1 MTSLLLRQ
9 TRQILINVTTL
20 LSLSAVFMLSGAC
33 SAEADLSASDETS
46 ITAGVESI
54 IAAANRG
61 DWQAW
66 TDAYAENAVAMPP
79 NSRPVIGR
87 AALQRLLA
95 SLPPTSDWEY
105 DVIDLDGRGDLAFL
119 RGIFTVRMSLPG
131 SEQPTT
137 VSGSSMYIWRRQ
149 SDESW
154 KVEREIWNSDDPP
167 PMP

>member
-1 MTSLLLRQ
+1 MLSLRQ
-9 TRQILINVTTL
+9 WTL
-20 LSLSAVFMLSGAC
+20 AHTSALLALGGVVALSAAC
-33 SAEADLSASDETS
+33 SARAGRSLSTDDESS
-46 ITAGVESI
+46 IRAGVDSI

-66 TDAYAENAVAMPP
+66 TEVYAENAVAMPP
-79 NSRPVIGR
+79 NSRPLIGR
-87 AALQRLLA
+87 EALHERLV

-105 DVIDLDGRGDLAFL
+105 DVLDLDGRGDLAFL
-119 RGIFTVRMSLPG
+119 RGVFAVRMSLPDG
-131 SEQPTT
+131 GKPTW

-167 PMP
+167 PAP